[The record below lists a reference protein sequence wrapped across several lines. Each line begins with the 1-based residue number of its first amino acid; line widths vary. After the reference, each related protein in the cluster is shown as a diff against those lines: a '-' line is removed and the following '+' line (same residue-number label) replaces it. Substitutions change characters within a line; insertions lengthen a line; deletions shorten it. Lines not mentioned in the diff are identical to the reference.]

1 MSGSVDR
8 ERRAK
13 KGEEKQADGADGW
26 KAKAPERLSKVLAK
40 IRDTAIMDVHK
51 ACVALKAKVKK
62 FKRQLKFR
70 SSKDHNHSI
79 NIESQ
84 ALNCKTCD
92 SVCAPLFG
100 TVTDRS
106 VILTE

>member
-1 MSGSVDR
+1 M
-8 ERRAK
+8 E
-13 KGEEKQADGADGW
+13 GEGAGEDMEV
-26 KAKAPERLSKVLAK
+26 PVK
-40 IRDTAIMDVHK
+40 IRDAAIMDVHK
-51 ACVALKAKVKK
+51 ACVALKAKEKK

-106 VILTE
+106 VMRTERGKELPKVSTTACRFSTRG

>member
-1 MSGSVDR
+1 M
-8 ERRAK
+8 
-13 KGEEKQADGADGW
+13 
-26 KAKAPERLSKVLAK
+26 PAK
-40 IRDTAIMDVHK
+40 IRDAAIMEMHK
-51 ACVALKAKVKK
+51 ACVALNVKEKK

-92 SVCAPLFG
+92 SAHRCSG
-100 TVTDRS
+100 T
-106 VILTE
+106 